1 MIVVAATLGGSYYY
15 AITLFQ
21 DKVNPTSSA
30 TPTIT
35 PTPTHASTPTPIPTP
50 TYTPTPTSTPT
61 STPTHTP
68 AQTPTS
74 TPTSAPIVWKLV
86 SLVQAVYQELVDLTT
101 SGDGLEQIEFT
112 LKSKSSDPLEVT
124 IEPGTMFQAQSS
136 NTQNMVV
143 IEKKIIHLEE
153 PNDIIS
159 DTIDTACAA
168 MDLAMPQGT
177 DAFTVSNSPTQEDLV
192 KLLNLAAFANET
204 FRVKQF
210 AIWTITDN
218 PPRNGYVG
226 IGYFGVGSGPSDN
239 EMSKIKILFENAA
252 VLTSKYQALTLVK

>member
-1 MIVVAATLGGSYYY
+1 M
-15 AITLFQ
+15 
-21 DKVNPTSSA
+21 
-30 TPTIT
+30 
-35 PTPTHASTPTPIPTP
+35 
-50 TYTPTPTSTPT
+50 
-61 STPTHTP
+61 
-68 AQTPTS
+68 
-74 TPTSAPIVWKLV
+74 
-86 SLVQAVYQELVDLTT
+86 DLTT